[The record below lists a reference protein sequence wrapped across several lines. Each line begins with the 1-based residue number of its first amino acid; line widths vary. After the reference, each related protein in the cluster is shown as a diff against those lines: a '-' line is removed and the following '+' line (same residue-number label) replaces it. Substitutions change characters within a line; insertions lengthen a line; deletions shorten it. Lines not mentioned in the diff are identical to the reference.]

1 MGHLIH
7 GTLSL
12 WDTHFMGQFMGN
24 SVHGTLSSSEI
35 QSSLRDSTVFA
46 IRHPGK

>member
-12 WDTHFMGQFMGN
+12 WDTHFMGH